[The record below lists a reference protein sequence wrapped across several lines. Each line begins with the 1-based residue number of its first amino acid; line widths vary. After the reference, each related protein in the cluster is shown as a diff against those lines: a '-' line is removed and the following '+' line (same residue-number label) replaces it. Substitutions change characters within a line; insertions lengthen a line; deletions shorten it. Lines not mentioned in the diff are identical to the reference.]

1 MSEREPSPDLLG
13 AVNELRGEV
22 GEVRIGLGDVRGRL
36 ERLDGTVAEQG
47 ERLDRLGDEVSRQ
60 GERLDRVDV
69 HLEGLTGEVVEQGRR
84 LDGLTGEVATMK
96 RDLPAQIVAG
106 VLMGFERS
114 AYVSDLRTLQREMD
128 QVKADVA
135 ELKRA
140 SGK

>member
-36 ERLDGTVAEQG
+36 ERLDGTVAA
-47 ERLDRLGDEVSRQ
+47 Q

-84 LDGLTGEVATMK
+84 LDGLTSEVATMK

>member
-1 MSEREPSPDLLG
+1 VSEREPSPDVLA

-36 ERLDGTVAEQG
+36 ERLDGTVAKQG

-60 GERLDRVDV
+60 GERLDRVD
-69 HLEGLTGEVVEQGRR
+69 ER
-84 LDGLTGEVATMK
+84 LDGLTDEVATMK